1 MVVRSPASALS
12 LLAGLVLAALA
23 ALAALLA
30 ALLAGILLLLAGL
43 AFATLVLA
51 ALVLAALVL
60 AALLAALIWVLVS
73 HWELLLFAGQSRT
86 ASTSRQWF
94 WFPPRGLRQIAAN

>member
-1 MVVRSPASALS
+1 
-12 LLAGLVLAALA
+12 VLAALS
-23 ALAALLA
+23 ALLA
-30 ALLAGILLLLAGL
+30 ALLAGILLLLTGL
-43 AFATLVLA
+43 ALA
-51 ALVLAALVL
+51 ALTTLVL

-94 WFPPRGLRQIAAN
+94 WFPPRWLRQIAAN